1 MVMASL
7 TCDLVRS
14 ESYIKVIPTVG
25 LGLSISSL
33 RKAETRRFHG
43 HRLEYTAPVPWQDK
57 TARAMLTFRHTELHY
72 PSPDTVPS
80 ICPDTRDYS

>member
-43 HRLEYTAPVPWQDK
+43 HRLEYTA
-57 TARAMLTFRHTELHY
+57 RAMLTFRHTELHY